1 MPGCRSSPK
10 GHWGSG
16 AGSTQKQQKHAGE
29 ERCPKWPR
37 GTALQ
42 LLGGPRVGPS
52 SVDSG
57 WPEKKLLLGL
67 STLSSSPAPA
77 KVAPM
82 SSSETETTEAASTY
96 DQADMAAKP
105 IGLPCPPKQKSWLA
119 RHFSLLLR
127 RDRQAQKAGQLFSG
141 LLALNVVFLGGAF
154 ICSMIFNNVAVT
166 LGDVWILLAALK
178 ALSLLWLLYYAVG
191 TTRKP
196 HAVLY
201 RDPHAGPIW
210 VRGSLVLFG
219 SCTICLNVFRMG
231 YDVSHIH
238 CKSEV
243 ELIFPVVEIVFM
255 SVQTWVLWR
264 HCKDCVQVQT
274 NFTRCGLMLTLA
286 TNLLLWVLAV
296 TNDSMHREIEAELDA
311 LMEKFSGNETNTCMC
326 LNATVCEV
334 FRKGYLMLYP
344 FSTEYCLI
352 CCAVLFVMW
361 KNVGRHLTAHSG
373 AHPNRPPFRLHGAIF
388 GPLLG
393 LLALVAGVCV
403 FVLFQ
408 IEASGPNIGRQYFT
422 LYYAFYVVVLPTM
435 SLACLAGTAMH
446 GLEERE
452 LDTLKNPTRSLD
464 VVLLMCAALGQ
475 MGIAYFSIVAIVA
488 TQPHE
493 LLNQLI
499 LAYSLLLILQHI
511 TQNLFI
517 IEGLHRRPLWEP
529 VLSDVT
535 DVTGKPDAELPRRGS
550 LRELGQDLR
559 RASRAYIHS
568 YSHLNW
574 KRRMLKEISLFLIL
588 CNITLWMMPAFGIHP
603 EFENG
608 LEKEFYGYRTWFTI
622 VNFGLPVGVFYR
634 MHSVGGLVEVYLGA

>member
-1 MPGCRSSPK
+1 MASQTS
-10 GHWGSG
+10 
-16 AGSTQKQQKHAGE
+16 
-29 ERCPKWPR
+29 
-37 GTALQ
+37 
-42 LLGGPRVGPS
+42 
-52 SVDSG
+52 
-57 WPEKKLLLGL
+57 
-67 STLSSSPAPA
+67 APA
-77 KVAPM
+77 QVTPV
-82 SSSETETTEAASTY
+82 SSSEAETTEAASTY
-96 DQADMAAKP
+96 DQADLP
-105 IGLPCPPKQKSWLA
+105 TNHTGLPCPPKQKSWLA

-154 ICSMIFNNVAVT
+154 ICSMIFNNVSVT

-178 ALSLLWLLYYAVG
+178 VLSLSWLLYYLVG

-219 SCTICLNVFRMG
+219 SCTICLNAFRMG

-243 ELIFPVVEIVFM
+243 ELIFPVIEIIFM

-274 NFTRCGLMLTLA
+274 NFTRCGLMLALA

-361 KNVGRHLTAHSG
+361 KNVGRRLAAHSG

-393 LLALVAGVCV
+393 LLALVSGVCV

-408 IEASGPNIGRQYFT
+408 IEASGPEIGRQYFT
-422 LYYAFYVVVLPTM
+422 LYYAYYVVVLPAM
-435 SLACLAGTAMH
+435 SLACLAGTAIH

-464 VVLLMCAALGQ
+464 VVLLMGAALGQ

-488 TQPHE
+488 TRPQE
-493 LLNQLI
+493 LLNRLI

-529 VLSDVT
+529 VLSDAM
-535 DVTGKPDAELPRRGS
+535 GKQDAELPRRGS

-559 RASRAYIHS
+559 KASRAYIHS

-574 KRRMLKEISLFLIL
+574 KRRVLKEISLFLIL

-622 VNFGLPVGVFYR
+622 VNFGLPLGVFYR

>member
-1 MPGCRSSPK
+1 MPAQASAPSQPASMASPEAQK
-10 GHWGSG
+10 TG
-16 AGSTQKQQKHAGE
+16 AAPAE
-29 ERCPKWPR
+29 ENQV
-37 GTALQ
+37 GT
-42 LLGGPRVGPS
+42 GT
-52 SVDSG
+52 
-57 WPEKKLLLGL
+57 EKMGA
-67 STLSSSPAPA
+67 PAP
-77 KVAPM
+77 P
-82 SSSETETTEAASTY
+82 Y
-96 DQADMAAKP
+96 R
-105 IGLPCPPKQKSWLA
+105 KSWLA
-119 RHFSLLLR
+119 RHFSLLR

-178 ALSLLWLLYYAVG
+178 ALSLLWLLYYATC
-191 TTRKP
+191 TTRHT
-196 HAVLY
+196 HAMLF
-201 RDPHAGPIW
+201 RDPHAGSIW

-219 SCTICLNVFRMG
+219 SCAICLNVFRVG

-238 CKSEV
+238 CKLQL
-243 ELIFPVVEIVFM
+243 ELVFPVIEIVFIGA
-255 SVQTWVLWR
+255 QTWVLWK

-296 TNDSMHREIEAELDA
+296 TNDSMHREIKAELSA
-311 LMEKFSGNETNTCMC
+311 LVENFSGNDTNTCVC

-334 FRKGYLMLYP
+334 FQKGYLMLYP

-361 KNVGRHLTAHSG
+361 KNVGRRLAPHAG
-373 AHPNRPPFRLHGAIF
+373 ARPGTPPFHLHGAIF

-408 IEASGPNIGRQYFT
+408 IEASGLAIARQYFI
-422 LYYAFYVVVLPTM
+422 LYYAFYVAVLPAM
-435 SLACLAGTAMH
+435 SLACLAGTAIH

-464 VVLLMCAALGQ
+464 VVLLMGAALGQ

-488 TQPHE
+488 TRPHE
-493 LLNQLI
+493 LLNRLI
-499 LAYSLLLILQHI
+499 LAYSLLIILQHI
-511 TQNLFI
+511 AQNLFI
-517 IEGLHRRPLWEP
+517 IEGLHRRPLWE
-529 VLSDVT
+529 T
-535 DVTGKPDAELPRRGS
+535 AGKQEDEPPRRGS
-550 LRELGQDLR
+550 LLELGQDLR
-559 RASRAYIHS
+559 RASLAYIHS

-574 KRRMLKEISLFLIL
+574 KRRALKEICLFLIL
-588 CNITLWMMPAFGIHP
+588 CNLTLWMMPAFGIHP

-608 LEKEFYGYRTWFTI
+608 LEKDFYGYRTWFTI
-622 VNFGLPVGVFYR
+622 VNFGLPLGVFYR
-634 MHSVGGLVEVYLGA
+634 MHSVGGLVEVYLEA

>member
-1 MPGCRSSPK
+1 MGRGARAAAAQCR
-10 GHWGSG
+10 G
-16 AGSTQKQQKHAGE
+16 AREGVGGAEPHLA
-29 ERCPKWPR
+29 
-37 GTALQ
+37 
-42 LLGGPRVGPS
+42 GGPEPGRSHGCPRRRRGGLEPRKSCRALSLSPVAAEIPHVS
-52 SVDSG
+52 SQ
-57 WPEKKLLLGL
+57 EAQ
-67 STLSSSPAPA
+67 STEASPAPKDQGDTGA
-77 KVAPM
+77 KETGAP
-82 SSSETETTEAASTY
+82 
-96 DQADMAAKP
+96 
-105 IGLPCPPKQKSWLA
+105 GLPREKSWLA

-166 LGDVWILLAALK
+166 LGDVWILLAVLK
-178 ALSLLWLLYYAVG
+178 VLSVLWLLYYMASTV
-191 TTRKP
+191 RRP

-231 YDVSHIH
+231 YDVSHSH
-238 CKSEV
+238 CKSEL
-243 ELIFPVVEIVFM
+243 ELLFPAIEIVFM
-255 SVQTWVLWR
+255 AIQTWVLWK

-274 NFTRCGLMLTLA
+274 NLTRCGLMLTLA

-296 TNDSMHREIEAELDA
+296 TNDSMHREIEAELSA
-311 LMEKFSGNETNTCMC
+311 LMKKLSGNGTNTCFC
-326 LNATVCEV
+326 LNASVCEV

-361 KNVGRHLTAHSG
+361 KNVGRRLAAHTG
-373 AHPNRPPFRLHGAIF
+373 VRPPSLPFHLHGAIF

-393 LLALVAGVCV
+393 VLALVAGVCI

-408 IEASGPNIGRQYFT
+408 IEASGPAIGRQYFT
-422 LYYAFYVVVLPTM
+422 LYYAFYVAALPAM
-435 SLACLAGTAMH
+435 SLACLAGTAIH

-452 LDTLKNPTRSLD
+452 LDTVKNPTRSLD
-464 VVLLMCAALGQ
+464 VVLLMGAALGQ

-488 TQPHE
+488 TRPHE

-499 LAYSLLLILQHI
+499 LAYSLLLIVQHM

-517 IEGLHRRPLWEP
+517 IEGLHRRPLWEVVP
-529 VLSDVT
+529 EDLS
-535 DVTGKPDAELPRRGS
+535 GKQETQSPHRGS
-550 LRELGQDLR
+550 LIELGQDLR
-559 RASRAYIHS
+559 RASVAYIHS

-574 KRRMLKEISLFLIL
+574 KRRALKEISLFLIL

-608 LEKEFYGYRTWFTI
+608 LEKEFYGYRAWFTI
-622 VNFGLPVGVFYR
+622 VNFGLPLGVFYR

>member
-1 MPGCRSSPK
+1 
-10 GHWGSG
+10 
-16 AGSTQKQQKHAGE
+16 
-29 ERCPKWPR
+29 
-37 GTALQ
+37 
-42 LLGGPRVGPS
+42 
-52 SVDSG
+52 
-57 WPEKKLLLGL
+57 
-67 STLSSSPAPA
+67 
-77 KVAPM
+77 
-82 SSSETETTEAASTY
+82 
-96 DQADMAAKP
+96 MAAQASATAEV
-105 IGLPCPPKQKSWLA
+105 PPMPSPEAQVTENRVDMGAEETGTLGPPRQKSWLV

-127 RDRQAQKAGQLFSG
+127 KDRQAQKAGQLFSG
-141 LLALNVVFLGGAF
+141 LLALNVAFLGGAF

-166 LGDVWILLAALK
+166 LGDVWILLAVLK
-178 ALSLLWLLYYAVG
+178 VLSLLWLLYYMAG
-191 TTRKP
+191 TTRQP

-219 SCTICLNVFRMG
+219 SCTICLNIFRMG
-231 YDVSHIH
+231 YDVSHSH
-238 CKSEV
+238 CKSEL
-243 ELIFPVVEIVFM
+243 ELMFPAIEIVFM
-255 SVQTWVLWR
+255 GVQTWVLWN

-296 TNDSMHREIEAELDA
+296 TNDSMHHEIEAELDA
-311 LMEKFSGNETNTCMC
+311 LTEKFSGNGTNTCLC

-334 FRKGYLMLYP
+334 FRRGYLMLYP

-361 KNVGRHLTAHSG
+361 KNVGRHLAGHVG
-373 AHPNRPPFRLHGAIF
+373 AHPRSPPFHLHGAIF

-393 LLALVAGVCV
+393 LLALVAGVCI

-408 IEASGPNIGRQYFT
+408 IAASGPDIARQYFT
-422 LYYAFYVVVLPTM
+422 FYYAFYTAILSAM
-435 SLACLAGTAMH
+435 SLACLAGTAIH

-464 VVLLMCAALGQ
+464 VVLLMGAALGQ

-488 TQPHE
+488 THPHE

-511 TQNLFI
+511 LQNLFI
-517 IEGLHRRPLWEP
+517 IEGLHRRPLWEAVP
-529 VLSDVT
+529 EGLA
-535 DVTGKPDAELPRRGS
+535 GKQEAEPPRRGS
-550 LRELGQDLR
+550 LLELGQDLR
-559 RASRAYIHS
+559 RASLAYIHS

-608 LEKEFYGYRTWFTI
+608 LEKDFYGYRAWFTI
-622 VNFGLPVGVFYR
+622 VNFGLPLGVFYR

>member
-1 MPGCRSSPK
+1 MASQTSAPAEAAPM
-10 GHWGSG
+10 
-16 AGSTQKQQKHAGE
+16 
-29 ERCPKWPR
+29 
-37 GTALQ
+37 
-42 LLGGPRVGPS
+42 PS
-52 SVDSG
+52 S
-57 WPEKKLLLGL
+57 E
-67 STLSSSPAPA
+67 
-77 KVAPM
+77 
-82 SSSETETTEAASTY
+82 SEAAEAASTY
-96 DQADMAAKP
+96 NQVDTETKHTRPAY
-105 IGLPCPPKQKSWLA
+105 PPEQKSWLA

-154 ICSMIFNNVAVT
+154 ICSMIFNNVSVT

-178 ALSLLWLLYYAVG
+178 VLSLMWLLYYMVG

-196 HAVLY
+196 QAVLY
-201 RDPHAGPIW
+201 RDPHAGPVW

-219 SCTICLNVFRMG
+219 SCTVCLNVFRMG

-243 ELIFPVVEIVFM
+243 ELIFPVIEIVFM
-255 SVQTWVLWR
+255 TVQTWVLWR

-274 NFTRCGLMLTLA
+274 NLTRCGLMLTLA

-334 FRKGYLMLYP
+334 FQKGYLMLYP

-361 KNVGRHLTAHSG
+361 KNVGRRPAAHPA

-408 IEASGPNIGRQYFT
+408 IEASGPDIARQYFT
-422 LYYAFYVVVLPTM
+422 LYYAFYVAVLPAM
-435 SLACLAGTAMH
+435 SLACLAGTAIH

-464 VVLLMCAALGQ
+464 VVLLMGAALGQ

-529 VLSDVT
+529 ALPGVME
-535 DVTGKPDAELPRRGS
+535 KQDAELPRRGS

-608 LEKEFYGYRTWFTI
+608 LEKDFYGYRTWFTI
-622 VNFGLPVGVFYR
+622 VNFGLPLGVFYR

>member
-1 MPGCRSSPK
+1 MGLGAQAAAAQSRRGVGGGK
-10 GHWGSG
+10 G
-16 AGSTQKQQKHAGE
+16 
-29 ERCPKWPR
+29 
-37 GTALQ
+37 
-42 LLGGPRVGPS
+42 
-52 SVDSG
+52 VD
-57 WPEKKLLLGL
+57 P
-67 STLSSSPAPA
+67 PAPA
-77 KVAPM
+77 QVTPV
-82 SSSETETTEAASTY
+82 SSSEAETTEAASTY
-96 DQADMAAKP
+96 DQADLP
-105 IGLPCPPKQKSWLA
+105 TNHTGLPCPPKQKSWLA

-154 ICSMIFNNVAVT
+154 ICSMIFNNVSVT

-178 ALSLLWLLYYAVG
+178 VLSLSWLLYYLVG

-219 SCTICLNVFRMG
+219 SCTICLNAFRMG

-243 ELIFPVVEIVFM
+243 ELIFPVIEIIFM

-274 NFTRCGLMLTLA
+274 NFTRCGLMLALA

-361 KNVGRHLTAHSG
+361 KNVGRRLAAHSG

-393 LLALVAGVCV
+393 LLALVSGVCV

-408 IEASGPNIGRQYFT
+408 IEASGPEIGRQYFT
-422 LYYAFYVVVLPTM
+422 LYYAYYVVVLPAM
-435 SLACLAGTAMH
+435 SLACLAGTAIH

-464 VVLLMCAALGQ
+464 VVLLMGAALGQ

-488 TQPHE
+488 TRPQE
-493 LLNQLI
+493 LLNRLI

-529 VLSDVT
+529 VLSDAM
-535 DVTGKPDAELPRRGS
+535 GKQDAELPRRGS

-559 RASRAYIHS
+559 KASRAYIHS

-574 KRRMLKEISLFLIL
+574 KRRVLKEISLFLIL

-622 VNFGLPVGVFYR
+622 VNFGLPLGVFYR

>member
-1 MPGCRSSPK
+1 MADAGCAAPTP
-10 GHWGSG
+10 HPE
-16 AGSTQKQQKHAGE
+16 AQPDEAVPAHE
-29 ERCPKWPR
+29 DPV
-37 GTALQ
+37 GT
-42 LLGGPRVGPS
+42 GKEDTGPPGPS
-52 SVDSG
+52 
-57 WPEKKLLLGL
+57 PR
-67 STLSSSPAPA
+67 
-77 KVAPM
+77 
-82 SSSETETTEAASTY
+82 
-96 DQADMAAKP
+96 
-105 IGLPCPPKQKSWLA
+105 KSWLA

-141 LLALNVVFLGGAF
+141 LLALNLVFLGGAF

-166 LGDVWILLAALK
+166 LGDVWILLAVLK
-178 ALSLLWLLYYAVG
+178 ALSLLWLIYYAMG
-191 TTRKP
+191 TARRP

-210 VRGSLVLFG
+210 VRGSLALFG
-219 SCTICLNVFRMG
+219 SCTICLNAFRMG
-231 YDVSHIH
+231 YDVSHSH
-238 CKSEV
+238 CKSDV
-243 ELIFPVVEIVFM
+243 ELIFPAMEMVFM
-255 SVQTWVLWR
+255 GVQTWVLWK

-296 TNDSMHREIEAELDA
+296 TNDSMHREIEAELNA
-311 LMEKFSGNETNTCMC
+311 LLEKFSGTEGPRPSPNRCMCNVYPLPPYPLPGKETNTCLC

-344 FSTEYCLI
+344 FSTEHCLI

-361 KNVGRHLTAHSG
+361 KNVGRRLPAHSG
-373 AHPNRPPFRLHGAIF
+373 AHPNRPHFRLHGAIF

-408 IEASGPNIGRQYFT
+408 IEASGPEIARQYFT
-422 LYYAFYVVVLPTM
+422 LYYAFYVATLPTM
-435 SLACLAGTAMH
+435 SLACLAGTAIH

-452 LDTLKNPTRSLD
+452 LDTVKNPTRSLD
-464 VVLLMCAALGQ
+464 VVLLMGAALGQ

-488 TQPHE
+488 THPQE

-529 VLSDVT
+529 VPEEV
-535 DVTGKPDAELPRRGS
+535 VGKLEAELHRRGS
-550 LRELGQDLR
+550 LMELGQDLR

-608 LEKEFYGYRTWFTI
+608 LEKDFYGYRTWFTI
-622 VNFGLPVGVFYR
+622 VNFGLPLGVFYR

>member
-1 MPGCRSSPK
+1 MPSQGSAPAEAPPMASLEAQDTEATPAK
-10 GHWGSG
+10 EDQMDSG
-16 AGSTQKQQKHAGE
+16 AKEMGYPGPPRQQ
-29 ERCPKWPR
+29 
-37 GTALQ
+37 
-42 LLGGPRVGPS
+42 
-52 SVDSG
+52 
-57 WPEKKLLLGL
+57 
-67 STLSSSPAPA
+67 
-77 KVAPM
+77 
-82 SSSETETTEAASTY
+82 
-96 DQADMAAKP
+96 
-105 IGLPCPPKQKSWLA
+105 SWLG
-119 RHFSLLLR
+119 RHWSLLLR

-154 ICSMIFNNVAVT
+154 IGSMIFNNVSIT

-178 ALSLLWLLYYAVG
+178 VLALLWLLYYIVG
-191 TTRKP
+191 TTRWP
-196 HAVLY
+196 QAVLH
-201 RDPHAGPIW
+201 RDPHAGPVW

-219 SCTICLNVFRMG
+219 SCTICLNVFRIG
-231 YDVSHIH
+231 YDVSHSH
-238 CKSEV
+238 CKSQL
-243 ELIFPVVEIVFM
+243 ELVFPAIEIVFM
-255 SVQTWVLWR
+255 GFQTWVLWK

-274 NFTRCGLMLTLA
+274 NLTRCGLMLTLA

-296 TNDSMHREIEAELDA
+296 TNDSMHHEIEAELNA
-311 LMEKFSGNETNTCMC
+311 MMEKFSGNETNTCLC

-361 KNVGRHLTAHSG
+361 KNVGRRLAAHAG
-373 AHPNRPPFRLHGAIF
+373 PHPSSPPFRLHGAIF
-388 GPLLG
+388 GPLMG
-393 LLALVAGVCV
+393 LLVLVAGLCV

-408 IEASGPNIGRQYFT
+408 IEASGPNIARQYFT
-422 LYYAFYVVVLPTM
+422 LYYAFYVAALPAM
-435 SLACLAGTAMH
+435 SLACLVGTAIH

-464 VVLLMCAALGQ
+464 VVLLMGAALGQ

-488 TQPHE
+488 TRPNE

-517 IEGLHRRPLWEP
+517 IEGLHRRPLWEVAP
-529 VLSDVT
+529 RSLEE
-535 DVTGKPDAELPRRGS
+535 KEAEHSRRGS
-550 LRELGQDLR
+550 LLELGQDLR

-568 YSHLNW
+568 YNHLNW
-574 KRRMLKEISLFLIL
+574 KRRILKEISLFLIL

-622 VNFGLPVGVFYR
+622 VNFGLPLGVFYR